1 MNLSL
6 FLSQR
11 FRKAKRDNGF
21 IGFIGKASSAGIGLG
36 IAVLIVALSVF
47 NGFEQQLVE
56 RLLAVVP
63 HVEYE
68 APNRPINNWPSKVK
82 QLADHSEVAAASPF
96 IKLNGMAQFKNELKA
111 VEVSAIDPAF
121 ETEVSDIGKFISPT
135 PLQALQKGQIILG
148 KQIFEAL
155 GVNIGDS
162 ITVLLPNLNTKSDH
176 LAAAKKLRLV
186 VVGQIAMGGPVDHS
200 TGLIHLSQAQDL
212 LDLSADQVM
221 GLRLKLYDVF
231 NAHRTAMSIGSEL
244 NDYVYVNT
252 WFRSQ
257 GNLYQDI
264 QMVRTIIYLVV
275 FLIIAVASFNIV
287 STLVMEVKEKQSNIA
302 ILKTMGATDRMII
315 MTFMLHG
322 MFQAFVGMLGG
333 TLLGV
338 GLALSLPDIF
348 LWWNQLSGTN
358 VLAGVYFVEFL
369 PSKLVVSDIAVTLL
383 VTFIMTSIATIY
395 PAWQASRIDPA
406 KVLGQ

>member
-6 FLSQR
+6 YLSRR

-36 IAVLIVALSVF
+36 ITVLIVALSVF

-56 RLLAVVP
+56 RLLSVVP

-68 APNRPINNWPSKVK
+68 APNRPINDWHSKVK
-82 QLADHSEVAAASPF
+82 QLENHTDVAGASPF

-111 VEVSAIDPAF
+111 VEVSAIDPSY
-121 ETEVSDIGKFISPT
+121 EKNVSDIGQFITPSP
-135 PLQALQKGQIILG
+135 LDKLEKGQIILG
-148 KQIFEAL
+148 KQIFDAL
-155 GVNIGDS
+155 GVQVGDS
-162 ITVLLPNLNTKSDH
+162 ITVLLPNLSSKTDN

-186 VVGQIAMGGPVDHS
+186 VVGKIAMGGPIDQS
-200 TGLIHLSQAQDL
+200 TGLIHLSEAQAL
-212 LDLSADQVM
+212 LDLSGDQTM

-231 NAHRTAMSIGSEL
+231 NAHSTAMTIGSQL

-315 MTFMLHG
+315 LTFMFHG
-322 MFQAFVGMLGG
+322 MSQAFIGMLGG
-333 TLLGV
+333 TLIGV
-338 GLALSLPDIF
+338 VLSLTLPDLFI
-348 LWWNQLSGTN
+348 WWNQLSGSN

-369 PSKLVVSDIAVTLL
+369 PSKLLVSDIVLTLS
-383 VTFIMTSIATIY
+383 VTFIMTSVATIY